1 MTAASIQE
9 RFGTLFEIWK
19 EWSIYPE
26 ATIDAWRL
34 QFLGEEVAIAPILE
48 EKAPIAPCDPNDIEG
63 VPISSCLDEIRAVLA
78 EHSMLR
84 S

>member
-1 MTAASIQE
+1 
-9 RFGTLFEIWK
+9 
-19 EWSIYPE
+19 
-26 ATIDAWRL
+26 
-34 QFLGEEVAIAPILE
+34 LGEEVAIAPILE